1 MAYVPPN
8 KKTQA
13 TQQVTQQEK
22 TAIFSEQRWKRED
35 TPQISQQRP
44 PRTTH
49 TTHTHTSHTQ
59 LQSQPIEK
67 SFESLQLDF
76 PALPMKRAPTRQP
89 HPESVRH
96 ENIRNEPIRQ
106 PIGRVTY
113 AALASNWAEQVK
125 ENEEKAKKAAE
136 EDAILQQIRQKA
148 NDLKL
153 VPVRQSLVAKKKS
166 DSDDEVQVDIGCNIS
181 DHSDPH
187 ESSDPDED
195 LPEEEEEEEPEED
208 PDAFW
213 TQRKHK
219 NDMY

>member
-8 KKTQA
+8 KKTQSA
-13 TQQVTQQEK
+13 IPQAR
-22 TAIFSEQRWKRED
+22 TAIFSDQRWKRED

-44 PRTTH
+44 PRTTPSY
-49 TTHTHTSHTQ
+49 TTQSHTSQSHT
-59 LQSQPIEK
+59 SQPIEK

-76 PALPMKRAPTRQP
+76 PALPMKRAPTRKP
-89 HPESVRH
+89 HPESFRQ
-96 ENIRNEPIRQ
+96 EPLRQEPLRQ

-136 EDAILQQIRQKA
+136 EDAILQQIRQKT
-148 NDLKL
+148 NELKL
-153 VPVRQSLVAKKKS
+153 VPIRQSLVAKKKS
-166 DSDDEVQVDIGCNIS
+166 DSDDEVQVDIGCNVS

>member
-8 KKTQA
+8 KKTQSA
-13 TQQVTQQEK
+13 TP
-22 TAIFSEQRWKRED
+22 AIFSDQRWKRED

-44 PRTTH
+44 PRTTPSHSTH
-49 TTHTHTSHTQ
+49 TTQLHT
-59 LQSQPIEK
+59 SQPIEK

-76 PALPMKRAPTRQP
+76 PALPMKRAPTRKP
-89 HPESVRH
+89 HPESFRQ
-96 ENIRNEPIRQ
+96 EPLRQEPLRQ

-148 NDLKL
+148 NELKL
-153 VPVRQSLVAKKKS
+153 VPIRQSLVAKKKS
-166 DSDDEVQVDIGCNIS
+166 DSDDEVQVDIGCNVS